1 MRILLIEDEKGLVRT
16 LSDLLRA
23 QAYEVESAADG
34 NEGAL
39 KAMTGE
45 FDLIILDIM
54 LPGMSGWEVCRTIR
68 REGGDVLI
76 LMLTA
81 RAHVTDRVS
90 GLRLGADDYLTK
102 PFDPSELLA
111 RVESL
116 LRRTHREKL
125 PPVARFRFSDVQ
137 VDFEKAQVLKSDVPV
152 TIAVKELQLLRYLID
167 NRGKAISREQILKD
181 VWAYQ
186 PDVSTRTI
194 DVHIRWLRQKLEDNP
209 QFPKHIV
216 TVRGT
221 GYRFAP

>member
-1 MRILLIEDEKGLVRT
+1 MKILLVEDEKGLVRT

-23 QAYEVESAADG
+23 QGYEVEAAADG

-39 KAMTGE
+39 KATTGG

-68 REGGDVLI
+68 REGRDVLI

-116 LRRTHREKL
+116 LRRIHREKL
-125 PPVARFRFSDVQ
+125 PPVARFRFGDVQ
-137 VDFEKAQVLKSDVPV
+137 VDFEKAQVLKRDVPV
-152 TIAVKELQLLRYLID
+152 TVAVKELQLLRYLID
-167 NRGKAISREQILKD
+167 NRGKVVSREQILKD

-194 DVHIRWLRQKLEDNP
+194 DVHIGWLRQKLEDNP

>member
-1 MRILLIEDEKGLVRT
+1 MKILLVEDEKGLVRT

-23 QAYEVESAADG
+23 QGYEVEAATDG

-39 KAMTGE
+39 KAATGR

-54 LPGMSGWEVCRTIR
+54 LPGMSGWDVCRSIR
-68 REGGDVLI
+68 RDGMDVLI

-81 RAHVTDRVS
+81 RTQVSDRVS

-116 LRRTHREKL
+116 LRRTRREKL
-125 PPVARFRFSDVQ
+125 PPVARFRFGDVQ
-137 VDFEKAQVLKSDVPV
+137 VDFEKAQVLKGDVALN
-152 TIAVKELQLLRYLID
+152 IAVRELQLLRYLID
-167 NRGKAISREQILKD
+167 NRGNVVSREQILKD
-181 VWAYQ
+181 VWTYQ

-194 DVHIRWLRQKLEDNP
+194 DVHIGWLRQKLEDNP
-209 QFPKHIV
+209 QFPKYIV